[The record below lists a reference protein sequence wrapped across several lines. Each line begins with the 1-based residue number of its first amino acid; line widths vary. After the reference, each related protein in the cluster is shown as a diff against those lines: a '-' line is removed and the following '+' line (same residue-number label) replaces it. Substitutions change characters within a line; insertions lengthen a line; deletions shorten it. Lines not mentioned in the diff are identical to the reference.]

1 MTSPLVELQKLGQSA
16 WHDNIRRDLLTSGR
30 LRKMVEEGDVTGLT
44 SNPTIFEQAIG
55 GSDLYDGQLRDLAR
69 RGKSAEKIYEALAI
83 DDIRNAADVFRPVYG
98 RTAGL
103 DGYVSLEVAPRWAN
117 DTETT
122 IREAHRLWEAV
133 DRPNL
138 MIKVPATR
146 AGLPAVRRCIADG
159 LNINVTLI
167 FSLDRYDEV
176 MDAYLRGLID
186 RLEAGK
192 PVNHAASVASF
203 FVSRL
208 DTAVDK
214 LLDERLGNVAG
225 DGRAR
230 LEGLKGQAAIA
241 NTKLAYEN
249 FRKKYSTEAAM
260 ALVNRGA
267 RRQRPLWA
275 STSTKNPAYPDV
287 YYVEALVGPET
298 VNTLPPATIE
308 AYRDHG
314 RPEIRVDRN
323 VDQAR
328 GVLRDLESLGI
339 HMDAV
344 TKKLEEDGVAAF
356 AKSFDSL
363 IAVVE
368 KRREAILAEAPKAAS
383 SSAAPAKK
391 KAAPARKARRPKK
404 AKPRT
409 KARKAKPARKIKAR
423 SRKAK
428 SAARSK
434 KRASASK
441 GAKRSVSRRKRK

>member
-1 MTSPLVELQKLGQSA
+1 MASPLVELQKLGQSP
-16 WHDNIRRDLLTSGR
+16 WHDNIRRELLTSGKLQR
-30 LRKMVEEGDVTGLT
+30 MVADGDITGLT

-55 GSDLYDGQLRDLAR
+55 GSNHYDKQLRELAL
-69 RGKSAEKIYEALAI
+69 RGQGAEEIFDALAI
-83 DDIRNAADVFRPVYG
+83 DDIRNAADVFRPVFD
-98 RTAGL
+98 RTNGI
-103 DGYVSLEVAPRWAN
+103 DGYVSIEVAPRWAN
-117 DTETT
+117 DTQTT
-122 IREAHRLWEAV
+122 IREAHRLWETV

-138 MIKVPATR
+138 MIKIPGTR

-176 MDAYLRGLID
+176 MDSYLRGLID

-192 PVNHAASVASF
+192 PVSHIASVASF

-214 LLDERLGNVAG
+214 LLEERLQTAHPEE
-225 DGRAR
+225 RAH

-241 NTKLAYEN
+241 NAKLAYAG
-249 FRKKYSTEAAM
+249 FRKKFSTEAAM
-260 ALVNRGA
+260 ALENQGA

-287 YYVEALVGPET
+287 YYVEALVGPDT
-298 VNTLPPATIE
+298 VNTLPPATID

-314 RPEIRVDRN
+314 RPEIHLDRN

-328 GVLRDLESLGI
+328 RVIEDLESLGI
-339 HMDAV
+339 RMDAV
-344 TKKLEEDGVAAF
+344 TKKLEEDGVASF

-368 KRREAILAEAPKAAS
+368 KRREAILAEAKADASRPAPRTKKARSAKKPARAKKAKARPASRKPKARPKKTAL
-383 SSAAPAKK
+383 KK
-391 KAAPARKARRPKK
+391 KAGAARRR
-404 AKPRT
+404 KPT
-409 KARKAKPARKIKAR
+409 
-423 SRKAK
+423 
-428 SAARSK
+428 AA
-434 KRASASK
+434 
-441 GAKRSVSRRKRK
+441 AKRRKKK